1 MLEWLPKNGRL
12 LFLAKALRVFGF
24 GFLSIIL
31 PLYMLQLGYSA
42 LVIGAVLSAAVVG
55 SVIFNILVS
64 KFSDSFGRKK
74 SLMLLSVLMGVS
86 TMLMIANLGTVL
98 FIIAALIGSV
108 SVTGSETGPFLAIEQ
123 SSITTQ
129 INDKHRTKAYSVYN
143 FLGYSAA
150 AIGALFSA
158 LPTMFNNVI
167 FGYHVVLYGYLVISI
182 SLIFIY
188 VSLSKTIESQQKELK
203 IKISKETRKIIIK
216 LAALFSVD
224 AFGGGFILQ
233 SLLAL
238 WFNSRY
244 GLNLDY
250 LAVLFLVTNSITA
263 VSILLAP
270 LVAKRIGL
278 LRTMVIT
285 HIISNCALIT
295 IPLAPS
301 LFYAVSFL
309 FIRQSL
315 SQMDVPARQSY
326 TMAIVK
332 PNERTATAGITNTPR
347 SVAQSIS
354 PVISSYFI
362 GTFQYALPFFFSGS
376 IKIVYDVLI
385 FLSFR
390 KIKPPEEKGK

>member
-167 FGYHVVLYGYLVISI
+167 FGYHVVLYGYLAISI

>member
-12 LFLAKALRVFGF
+12 LFLAKTLRVFGF

-31 PLYMLQLGYSA
+31 PLYMLRLGYPA
-42 LVIGAVLSAAVVG
+42 LVIGAVLSSAVIG
-55 SVIFNILVS
+55 SVIFNLLVS

-74 SLMLLSVLMGVS
+74 SLMMLSVLMGVS
-86 TMLMIANLGTVL
+86 TALMIANLGTAL
-98 FIIAALIGSV
+98 FIVAALIGSV

-129 INDKHRTKAYSVYN
+129 VSDKNRTKAYSIYN

-150 AIGALFSA
+150 AVGALFSA
-158 LPTMFNNVI
+158 VPTLFNNVI
-167 FGYHVVLYGYLVISI
+167 SGYHVVLYSYLVISI
-182 SLIFIY
+182 LLILIY
-188 VSLSKTIESQQKELK
+188 IPLSGTIESQKRK
-203 IKISKETRKIIIK
+203 SRVKISKETRKIIIK
-216 LAALFSVD
+216 LAALFSID

-278 LRTMVIT
+278 LKTMVVT

-301 LFYAVSFL
+301 LFYAITFL
-309 FIRQSL
+309 LIRQSL

-354 PVISSYFI
+354 PILSSYFI

-376 IKIVYDVLI
+376 IKIFYDVLI

-390 KIKPPEEKGK
+390 KIKPPEEKRK

>member
-390 KIKPPEEKGK
+390 QIKPPEEKRK